1 MAGRKTVR
9 IFSQREFIKK
19 VTNMILLVMN
29 ADSQILLMS
38 VEKLSLTPVFFRKSR
53 REHSTIFSISVLSK
67 INETGGLNV
76 W

>member
-1 MAGRKTVR
+1 MAGRKTVT

-29 ADSQILLMS
+29 ADSQILFMS
-38 VEKLSLTPVFFRKSR
+38 VEKLSLTSVFFRKSR
-53 REHSTIFSISVLSK
+53 REHSTIFRISVLSK